1 MTAGRGCETKI
12 FLTFNAYN
20 YNLFY
25 HKHSS
30 RHRHNIIQRS
40 MCQQLHSPTSTHIRW
55 HKHRYKTQRQQN
67 CAAKVQNQ
75 IQKWNFFLNKE
86 DKNIF

>member
-30 RHRHNIIQRS
+30 RHRHNIMQRS
-40 MCQQLHSPTSTHIRW
+40 KC
-55 HKHRYKTQRQQN
+55 
-67 CAAKVQNQ
+67 
-75 IQKWNFFLNKE
+75 
-86 DKNIF
+86 